1 MIRYLL
7 FILLLCSCQK
17 NDFDIIITN
26 KSLSIDDTLSI
37 NFKNNSSENYLF
49 YFESKKLRYFPKT
62 PNSLNLVIM
71 NNQNPIEVVYS
82 LSDPLWLI
90 DENGKMSIEDS
101 TSQSKY
107 FDCKTKYSEL
117 FIIIPAKSNFVLK
130 RKLIDSIDD
139 CGIKIILF

>member
-1 MIRYLL
+1 
-7 FILLLCSCQK
+7 
-17 NDFDIIITN
+17 
-26 KSLSIDDTLSI
+26 
-37 NFKNNSSENYLF
+37 
-49 YFESKKLRYFPKT
+49 
-62 PNSLNLVIM
+62 M

-139 CGIKIILF
+139 CGIKNYPILKKNMLFKTSLKLN

>member
-1 MIRYLL
+1 
-7 FILLLCSCQK
+7 
-17 NDFDIIITN
+17 
-26 KSLSIDDTLSI
+26 
-37 NFKNNSSENYLF
+37 
-49 YFESKKLRYFPKT
+49 
-62 PNSLNLVIM
+62 M

-139 CGIKIILF
+139 CGIKNYPILKKNMLFKTSLKLNSDSSLISKKVMKKINKIRKEKKVKLFQGQINSNTVLLNSEEAF